1 MRAIIFR
8 ELRLALRSGGA
19 WLHSL
24 IFFTIFITLC
34 AMALGGETV
43 VLRPLAPALIWLAA
57 ILSMLLSFERVF
69 QNDFADGTLEQY
81 ALSAAS
87 PITIVSAKVL
97 VHFILTAL
105 PLILIAPFAGATLG
119 LSIESCLRLTVSL
132 LLGAPALVIYGCFA
146 GACLMRYRQAGL
158 LIILLTIPLLLPLLI
173 FGIDMVDAE
182 EGSAIFGLQAQVL
195 CGMSLLSLGLGLPAI
210 TGAFNAQME

>member
-8 ELRLALRSGGA
+8 ELRLALRSGGT

-34 AMALGGETV
+34 AMALGGETA

-69 QNDFADGTLEQY
+69 QNDFSDGTLEQY
-81 ALSAAS
+81 ALSATS
-87 PITIVSAKVL
+87 PIAIVSAKVL
-97 VHFILTAL
+97 AHFILTAL
-105 PLILIAPFAGATLG
+105 PLILITPFAGATLG
-119 LSIESCLRLTVSL
+119 LSIESSLRLTLSL

-158 LIILLTIPLLLPLLI
+158 LIILLTVPLLLPLLI

-182 EGSAIFGLQAQVL
+182 PGSAIFGLEAQAL
-195 CGMSLLSLGLGLPAI
+195 AGISLLALGLGLPAI